1 VARKRPTASE
11 DQDALAAQ
19 RRTGGEV
26 LTRAEVRALSR
37 SAPLTKAEFK
47 AHRRLADQRVEPL
60 RTVIDRRD
68 PDAHSPGP

>member
-11 DQDALAAQ
+11 DREVLAA
-19 RRTGGEV
+19 RRKAAGEV

-47 AHRRLADQRVEPL
+47 AHRLRADQRIEPL
-60 RTVIDRRD
+60 RAVLDRDVAD
-68 PDAHSPGP
+68 PPGP